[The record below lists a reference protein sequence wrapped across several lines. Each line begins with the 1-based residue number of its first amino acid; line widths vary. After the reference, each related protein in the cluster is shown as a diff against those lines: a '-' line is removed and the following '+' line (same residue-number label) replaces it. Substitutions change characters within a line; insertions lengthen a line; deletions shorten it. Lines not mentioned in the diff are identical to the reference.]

1 MFRSLEFRVK
11 KLRRFRELRRLEGL
25 IFFSNRFLPIRT
37 EKHIG
42 QNRVESV
49 RKPFIIFII
58 NKICVNLFYL
68 RHLCSDNC
76 FRTHAVRPYA
86 AQKRTTFRIVHK
98 KKGPVSEP
106 LFLTI

>member
-1 MFRSLEFRVK
+1 M
-11 KLRRFRELRRLEGL
+11 RRLS
-25 IFFSNRFLPIRT
+25 FFSNGFLPIRT
-37 EKHIG
+37 KKHIG

-49 RKPFIIFII
+49 RKPFNIFII

-68 RHLCSDNC
+68 RHLCSNNC

-86 AQKRTTFRIVHK
+86 AEKRTTFRIVHK

>member
-1 MFRSLEFRVK
+1 MFRSLE
-11 KLRRFRELRRLEGL
+11 LRKFRELRRLS
-25 IFFSNRFLPIRT
+25 FFSNRFLPIRT

-76 FRTHAVRPYA
+76 FLTHAARSYGIFA
-86 AQKRTTFRIVHK
+86 AEKRTTFRIVHK

>member
-1 MFRSLEFRVK
+1 M
-11 KLRRFRELRRLEGL
+11 RRLS
-25 IFFSNRFLPIRT
+25 FFSNRFLPIRT

-58 NKICVNLFYL
+58 NKICENLFYL
-68 RHLCSDNC
+68 HHLCSNNC

-86 AQKRTTFRIVHK
+86 VEKRTTFRIVHK